1 MTVFCFLSFF
11 QESSLYP
18 PPVPQL
24 SGCCFPGPHC
34 CALFSSWEKLTSRS
48 STRAFLICPG
58 VRSLDG
64 KQVTPKGPSLGKI
77 LSPTRPL
84 QSFQASI
91 ESSVIYDIYNLKVM
105 IVPFLQAVCED
116 LGLLYAQLAQFLVH
130 SMYCPFP
137 NPRKRIFWDK

>member
-1 MTVFCFLSFF
+1 MTVFCFLPFF

-24 SGCCFPGPHC
+24 SGCCFPGPHR

-64 KQVTPKGPSLGKI
+64 EQVTPEGSSLVKI

-91 ESSVIYDIYNLKVM
+91 ESSVIYDIYNLKVI
-105 IVPFLQAVCED
+105 IVPFLQAVRED
-116 LGLLYAQLAQFLVH
+116 SGLLCQLAQFLVY
-130 SMYCPFP
+130 SKFS
-137 NPRKRIFWDK
+137 